1 MKIFSSSP
9 YASFNPKEWD
19 SLSRI
24 NQKFSD
30 TQIRITK
37 RNIMSFKNMKSTKGA
52 EENNDIPK
60 QIQLA
65 FA

>member
-24 NQKFSD
+24 NNKFSD
-30 TQIRITK
+30 TPIRITK
-37 RNIMSFKNMKSTKGA
+37 RNIRSFKNIKSTKVV

-60 QIQLA
+60 QIELA

>member
-9 YASFNPKEWD
+9 YASFNPKELD

-24 NQKFSD
+24 NNKFSD
-30 TQIRITK
+30 TPIRITK
-37 RNIMSFKNMKSTKGA
+37 RNIRSFKNIKSTKVV

-60 QIQLA
+60 QIELA